1 MPALATLAVVVAASC
16 ALAHRATARTV
27 GPAPR
32 AMQTHAITT
41 GITAAVFWVWA
52 IANCA
57 INRSFDLGAASFFTV
72 LVSSVGQ
79 FKKASANSP
88 VGSQRWYTCGSCGFV
103 VLNYTL
109 GLALISSNSQRL
121 YFGVAAVVWLAA
133 GAFGWHLCQRYEAGR
148 SAAGASQRQERMLV
162 GS

>member
-1 MPALATLAVVVAASC
+1 MPALATLVVVVVASS
-16 ALAHRATARTV
+16 ALAHRATSRTV
-27 GPAPR
+27 GPTPR

-41 GITAAVFWVWA
+41 GIVAAVFWVWA
-52 IANCA
+52 VANCA
-57 INRSFDLGAASFFTV
+57 ISKSFDLGAVSFFTV
-72 LVSSVGQ
+72 LASSVGQ

-109 GLALISSNSQRL
+109 GLALISSDSQRL
-121 YFGVAAVVWLAA
+121 YFGVAAVAWLAA
-133 GAFGWHLCQRYEAGR
+133 GAFGWHLCQQYEVGR
-148 SAAGASQRQERMLV
+148 SAGGASQQQERMLV